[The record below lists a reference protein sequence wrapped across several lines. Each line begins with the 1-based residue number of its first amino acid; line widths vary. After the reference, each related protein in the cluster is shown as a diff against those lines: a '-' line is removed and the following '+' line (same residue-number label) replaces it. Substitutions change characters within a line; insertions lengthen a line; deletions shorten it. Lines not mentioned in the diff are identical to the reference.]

1 MKKNSPKTKEPIK
14 SLRSYHAAI
23 AALSAFGIIAI
34 LFLDDWSEMVVWLP
48 IAVAVFFDGKFE
60 KADELAKQNLAK
72 ANTLIMWILFAAF
85 AIIGMFARNSAIPA
99 TIFIGIIC
107 ALLAIRSI
115 LFLIMDTTFSKDD
128 ADV

>member
-1 MKKNSPKTKEPIK
+1 MKKNSPKTKETIK

-23 AALSAFGIIAI
+23 AALSVFGIIAI
-34 LFLDDWSEMVVWLP
+34 LFLDNWSVWLP
-48 IAVAVFFDGKFE
+48 IAVAIFFDGKFE

-85 AIIGMFARNSAIPA
+85 AVIGMFARNSAIPA
-99 TIFIGIIC
+99 AVFIGIIC

-115 LFLIMDTTFSKDD
+115 FFLITDTTFSKED